1 MSRLSEEEKK
11 ELLEM
16 VNSRSLRLD
25 MRRMEKFKFGLLSDR
40 NGEVSLDRLNSFLSQ
55 YNAFINHRRRPF
67 RRIKASNILL

>member
-1 MSRLSEEEKK
+1 VSRLSEEEKK

-16 VNSRSLRLD
+16 GSSLSLRLD
-25 MRRMEKFKFGLLSDR
+25 MRRMEKFKFGLLLDK
-40 NGEVSLDRLNSFLSQ
+40 NGEVSLDRLNSFLTQ